1 VNALTV
7 AGKEFREARRSRLVW
22 ALVGLI
28 GVVTV
33 PLVARVSDQLFARSS
48 PDRIALVLLNGFE
61 RPVALAAI
69 LVGALAVAAE
79 RERGSLRVLS
89 GVPLA
94 RRDLVVGKLLGR
106 GLVLAA
112 VVLAAKALA
121 VGILVVRLDG
131 VSPAALG
138 LATALTLLFAW
149 AYFGIAV
156 GASLVTSTRLRAL
169 ALALGVYLFFASY
182 WQRIVVRPVF
192 GFLNG
197 RPPAQGELEFIIASD
212 PGTIQY
218 LQVLNPNNAYSGANY
233 FEGAIDWFSLGVL
246 VAWGVL
252 PVAVGYLRFRSRDL
266 DAGASGR
273 LAALRERFEG
283 ISVSR
288 PQLPTP
294 SLPVSVRE
302 RPALSYALADL
313 VAIGRSW
320 LVPGLMVVLVG
331 QFVLAALSV
340 PGPDSTRE
348 ASFSS
353 FATTYGPLFGEL
365 GTPYPVVIA
374 TILLG
379 ALAIVDETATGRLK
393 VVTEFPVTRRDVV
406 VGKLAGRAA
415 LYVAAVVVGALA
427 AVTVLW
433 VRPTTVDLGPLAL
446 GVAAMV
452 GVGLSVFGISVGIS
466 AFVDDRITAIGAS
479 FGVFLLISRL
489 WRTLVDVV
497 YWLVDGTFPQAGDLA
512 YAPGS
517 PAEWYHYLQWANP
530 ASAYGSLGIVS
541 GPYRLLL
548 AGVLAFWFV
557 APAAVGYRRF
567 RDREIA

>member
-7 AGKEFREARRSRLVW
+7 AHKEVRDARRSRLVW

-28 GVVTV
+28 GVVV
-33 PLVARVSDQLFARSS
+33 LPLALRFPDRLIARSS
-48 PDRIALVLLNGFE
+48 ADRIALVILTSFE
-61 RPVALAAI
+61 QPVTLAAV

-89 GVPLA
+89 GVPLG
-94 RRDLVVGKLLGR
+94 RRDLVVGKYLGR

-112 VVLAAKALA
+112 VVLAGQA
-121 VGILVVRLDG
+121 LVVVAVVARIDG
-131 VSPAALG
+131 VSPPALG
-138 LATALTLLFAW
+138 LGTALTLLFAL

-169 ALALGVYLFFASY
+169 ALALGVYVFFASY
-182 WQRIVVRPVF
+182 WERVVVRPVF
-192 GFLNG
+192 GLLNG
-197 RPPAQGELEFIIASD
+197 RPPLEGELQFVIAND
-212 PGTIQY
+212 PGLIQY
-218 LQVLNPNNAYSGANY
+218 VQVLNPNNAYTGANY
-233 FEGAIDWFSLGVL
+233 FEGAIDWVSLGVL
-246 VAWGVL
+246 VAWGVF
-252 PVAVGYLRFRSRDL
+252 PVAVGYLRFRNRDL

-273 LAALRERFEG
+273 LAALRDRFDAL
-283 ISVSR
+283 SVSR

-302 RPALSYALADL
+302 RPTLSYALADL

-320 LVPGLMVVLVG
+320 LVPGLVVALVG

-340 PGPDSTRE
+340 PGPGSARE
-348 ASFSS
+348 ASLST

-365 GTPYPVVIA
+365 GTPYPVILA
-374 TILLG
+374 AILLG

-393 VVTEFPVTRRDVV
+393 VVTEYPVTRRDVI

-427 AVTVLW
+427 AVAILW

-446 GVAAMV
+446 GVGAMI

-466 AFVDDRITAIGAS
+466 AFAEDRITAIGAS

-489 WRTLVDVV
+489 WRTLVGVP
-497 YWLVDGTFPQAGDLA
+497 YWLVEGTFPQAGDLV

-517 PAEWYHYLQWANP
+517 PVEWYHYLQWANP
-530 ASAYGSLGIVS
+530 ASAYGSLGIVTGS
-541 GPYRLLL
+541 HRLLL

-557 APAAVGYRRF
+557 APVAVGYRRF